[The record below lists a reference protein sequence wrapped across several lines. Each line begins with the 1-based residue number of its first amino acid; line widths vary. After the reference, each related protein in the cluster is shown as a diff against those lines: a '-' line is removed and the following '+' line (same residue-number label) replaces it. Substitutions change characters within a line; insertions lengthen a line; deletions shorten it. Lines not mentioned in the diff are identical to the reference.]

1 MGRIIPYIMENRK
14 RLKPPAGI
22 DLGKLEYFTNL
33 LMSQQLLHQ
42 QVNMYLPRIL
52 YQYYG
57 YYLPIID
64 VHELWVLFAN
74 YTMMGIMQH
83 YLPRILWVLFTN
95 NSTIIHY
102 YTNIMAGWW
111 F

>member
-1 MGRIIPYIMENRK
+1 MENK
-14 RLKPPAGI
+14 KCLKPPAGI
-22 DLGKLEYFTNL
+22 SLTL

-42 QVNMYLPRIL
+42 QVNMYFPRIL

-74 YTMMGIMQH
+74 YTMMGIM
-83 YLPRILWVLFTN
+83 
-95 NSTIIHY
+95 
-102 YTNIMAGWW
+102 
-111 F
+111 